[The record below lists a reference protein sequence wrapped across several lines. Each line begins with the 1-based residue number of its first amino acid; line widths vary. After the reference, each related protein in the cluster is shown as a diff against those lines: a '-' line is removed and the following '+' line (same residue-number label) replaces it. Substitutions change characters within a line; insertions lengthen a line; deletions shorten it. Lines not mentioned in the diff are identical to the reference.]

1 MTAPFT
7 RIVVAVDG
15 SPASVAAVKA
25 AASISA
31 AMATPVIL
39 AHILQAS
46 PGRFGMIVE
55 AQAAADAAMSASV
68 TLLEGA
74 GGQLDT
80 TVISP
85 EGLHGV
91 AWGILDIAK
100 KANADLVCV
109 GTSGHGPW
117 GGAILGSVSQ
127 RLLNHCPC
135 PVLVVPAPST

>member
-1 MTAPFT
+1 MSIPFT

-15 SPASVAAVKA
+15 SPASVAAVQA

-31 AMATPVIL
+31 AMAAPVIL

-46 PGRFGMIVE
+46 PGRFGVIQDSQSLAE
-55 AQAAADAAMSASV
+55 AMMADAV
-68 TLLEGA
+68 TTFEG
-74 GGQLDT
+74 GGGKLDT
-80 TVISP
+80 TVMSN
-85 EGLHGV
+85 ETLHGV

-100 KANADLVCV
+100 KAGADLVCV

-135 PVLVVPAPST
+135 PVLVVPAPAT